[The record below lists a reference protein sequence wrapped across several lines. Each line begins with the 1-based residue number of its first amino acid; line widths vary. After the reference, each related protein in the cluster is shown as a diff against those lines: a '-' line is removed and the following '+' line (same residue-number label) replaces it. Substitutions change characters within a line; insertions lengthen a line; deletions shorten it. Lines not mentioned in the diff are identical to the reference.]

1 MAVLAEYKYMSLKNS
16 AHLLDE
22 RRPFVILRFI
32 VISATVDITTPA
44 TLPSTAVIFRRPD
57 RFWRKAIL
65 IALISVG
72 VRGSVGVD
80 AGICSTIIIVLVVAA
95 SN

>member
-1 MAVLAEYKYMSLKNS
+1 MSDKENGV
-16 AHLLDE
+16 HLLDE

-44 TLPSTAVIFRRPD
+44 TIVIAASTAVIFRGPD

-65 IALISVG
+65 IALIFIRVRSSVG
-72 VRGSVGVD
+72 INT
-80 AGICSTIIIVLVVAA
+80 GICSAIIIVLVVAA
-95 SN
+95 SD